1 MTNPNHDLASD
12 PNLVSANAIMAL
24 LANDTLSTE
33 QRTELTQAATQLL
46 TAFYQQTQ
54 DELAYLLAKYQ
65 LVLIKKDDTAVEI
78 TGWRLYELT
87 EDANHILQMIDYY
100 EFIQGKHHAAITV
113 AEQLQDFAF
122 SEADRKTA
130 TKKLAQ
136 LLA

>member
-33 QRTELTQAATQLL
+33 QRTELTQAAAQLL

-65 LVLIKKDDTAVEI
+65 LMLIKKDDAAVEI

>member
-1 MTNPNHDLASD
+1 MTNPNHDLASH
-12 PNLVSANAIMAL
+12 PHLVSAHAIMAL

-87 EDANHILQMIDYY
+87 EDASHILQMIDYY

>member
-1 MTNPNHDLASD
+1 MTNPNHDLASH
-12 PNLVSANAIMAL
+12 PHLVSAHAIMAL

-33 QRTELTQAATQLL
+33 QRTELTQAAAQLL

-87 EDANHILQMIDYY
+87 EDANHILQMIDYDQRAG
-100 EFIQGKHHAAITV
+100 FGDGAAG
-113 AEQLQDFAF
+113 LG
-122 SEADRKTA
+122 EAGVDAVK
-130 TKKLAQ
+130 
-136 LLA
+136 

>member
-65 LVLIKKDDTAVEI
+65 LMLIKKDDAAVEI

-87 EDANHILQMIDYY
+87 EDASHILQMIDYY

>member
-65 LVLIKKDDTAVEI
+65 LMLIKKDDAAVEI

>member
-65 LVLIKKDDTAVEI
+65 LVLIKKDDAAVEI

-87 EDANHILQMIDYY
+87 EDASHILQMIDYY

>member
-33 QRTELTQAATQLL
+33 QRTELTQSATQLL

-65 LVLIKKDDTAVEI
+65 LMLIKKDDAAVEI

-87 EDANHILQMIDYY
+87 EDASHILQMIDYY

>member
-1 MTNPNHDLASD
+1 MTNPNHDLASH
-12 PNLVSANAIMAL
+12 PHLVSAHAIMAL

-33 QRTELTQAATQLL
+33 QRTELTQAAAQLL

-65 LVLIKKDDTAVEI
+65 LVLIKKDDAAVEI

-100 EFIQGKHHAAITV
+100 EFIQGKHYAAITV

>member
-87 EDANHILQMIDYY
+87 EDASHIVQMSDCY
-100 EFIQGKHHAAITV
+100 EFNKGKHHAAITV